1 MATTETKRSIKTRRY
16 RKVRVSQDRFFYA
29 SGVCYHGRLSNGRL
43 GWRLPENRNCIE
55 LVKKGFSIEEIA
67 RRTKL
72 TKSQIAYRC
81 RKVGVSVMGWRRG
94 ESDEAKR
101 VLDRYTVEYD

>member
-29 SGVCYHGRLSNGRL
+29 SGVCYHGRLSNGKL
-43 GWRLPENRNCIE
+43 GWSLPENMNCIK
-55 LVKKGFSIEEIA
+55 LVGSGLSLDEIA
-67 RRTKL
+67 RVTKL

-81 RKVGVSVMGWRRG
+81 RKVGVSVMAYRRG
-94 ESDEAKR
+94 ETDNAKR
-101 VLDRYTVEYD
+101 ILQRYTVEYD